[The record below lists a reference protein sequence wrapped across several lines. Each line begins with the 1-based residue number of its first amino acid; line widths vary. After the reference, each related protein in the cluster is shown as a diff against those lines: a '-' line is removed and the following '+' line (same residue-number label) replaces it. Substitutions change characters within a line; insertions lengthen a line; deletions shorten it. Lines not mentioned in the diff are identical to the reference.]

1 MVLTICFNFSY
12 LKGDI
17 GPTGPQGPIGPIM
30 EGSTEGL
37 LFASFAETNI
47 SVLMNI
53 QETHI
58 IPTDSEFFKINGRN
72 DIIVSAGIYE
82 IAFSG
87 AIEEIDS
94 TIKLSGGAVPQM
106 HLFEFKKDTTLQV
119 MAGII
124 DDAASSQVKINDVNL
139 LFKKIYV

>member
-12 LKGDI
+12 LKGEV
-17 GPTGPQGPIGPIM
+17 GPTGPQGPIGPII
-30 EGSTEGL
+30 EGSTEGM

-47 SVLMNI
+47 SSLMNI

-72 DIIVSAGIYE
+72 DIIVSAGIIGE
-82 IAFSG
+82 
-87 AIEEIDS
+87 
-94 TIKLSGGAVPQM
+94 T
-106 HLFEFKKDTTLQV
+106 
-119 MAGII
+119 
-124 DDAASSQVKINDVNL
+124 ASSQVKINDVNL

>member
-17 GPTGPQGPIGPIM
+17 GPTGSQGPIGPII

-47 SVLMNI
+47 SGLMNI

-72 DIIVSAGIYE
+72 DIIVN
-82 IAFSG
+82 
-87 AIEEIDS
+87 
-94 TIKLSGGAVPQM
+94 
-106 HLFEFKKDTTLQV
+106 
-119 MAGII
+119 AGII
-124 DDAASSQVKINDVNL
+124 GETASSQIKINAVNL